1 MTKSFLTKKQ
11 MYLFPELGLM
21 LNDVF
26 SIVLYVHV
34 CVNLL
39 YVLINSV
46 ICSPFVHHVT
56 VIGTCMY

>member
-1 MTKSFLTKKQ
+1 MTKVFSHKKQ
-11 MYLFPELGLM
+11 IYLFPELGLR

-26 SIVLYVHV
+26 SIVLYVNV

-56 VIGTCMY
+56 VYVLI